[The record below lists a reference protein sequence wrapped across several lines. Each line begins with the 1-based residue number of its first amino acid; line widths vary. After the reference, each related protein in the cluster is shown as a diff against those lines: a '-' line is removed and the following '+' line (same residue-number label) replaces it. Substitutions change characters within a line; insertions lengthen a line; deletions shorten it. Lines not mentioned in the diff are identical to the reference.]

1 MSRLED
7 GAKPVL
13 SSLIRGEITALKG
26 AELVLVAAWA
36 TKTAA
41 VIESRNPSE
50 QCVSTP
56 ETRAIVMNEERPP
69 ASVQV
74 DTFTFEGEF
83 LSGYWRHAAVVAS
96 RSPGDPAEPANY
108 AVTVMWFGHLGL
120 RVVDDRADWR
130 DPLSGK
136 KAPATPGVVS
146 IYPSLSSLSWPL
158 VPVLGEADLEA
169 VRMAPHAEQIIW
181 R

>member
-7 GAKPVL
+7 RAKPAL
-13 SSLIRGEITALKG
+13 SPLIRGEGKALEG

-36 TKTAA
+36 TKTAT
-41 VIESRNPSE
+41 VIESRNPSK

-74 DTFTFEGEF
+74 DTFTFEGEL
-83 LSGYWRHAAVVAS
+83 LSGYWRHAAVVGP
-96 RSPGDPAEPANY
+96 RSPGDPEEAANY

-120 RVVDDRADWR
+120 RVVDDRAGLR
-130 DPLSGK
+130 VPLSGMK
-136 KAPATPGVVS
+136 TPAIPGVVS
-146 IYPSLSSLSWPL
+146 IYPSLSSLSWPF
-158 VPVLGEADLEA
+158 VPVLKEADLEA
-169 VRMAPHAEQIIW
+169 VRMAPHAEQLIW
-181 R
+181 A